1 MVQMTDGFEPTSE
14 YSQDDAGVNVA
25 ARAGVVA
32 RILGAATSLAILAG
46 AVVWGYQLVVR
57 DATGIPV
64 VRAMA
69 GPMRE
74 APSDPGGE
82 LALHTGLAVNAVA
95 AMGEAAPPEDM
106 LILAPA
112 TADLTEEDLEVVPT
126 DKSRVEAEVPLVA
139 AEITS
144 RTSPDTPLSAT
155 DILALADAISADA
168 FSVEGDPAD
177 VTPISEAPI
186 SEAPISEAPVLQ
198 TVAEPVATPEVAA
211 DLAADRDNDN
221 NQAIPEATDEVTALL
236 ASLVLPD
243 SAEGLT
249 RSLRPMLRPGT
260 VVIAAAEVPGTET
273 IAVSTR
279 VLPVGTSL
287 VQLGAFE
294 TAEIAVSEWGRLANR
309 FDDFMVGKEPL
320 IQRAESGGVPFFR
333 LRAIGF
339 EDMADARRFCSALS
353 AEDAPCIPVLA
364 Q

>member
-1 MVQMTDGFEPTSE
+1 MVQMTDGFEPASA
-14 YSQDDAGVNVA
+14 YSRDSAGVNVG
-25 ARAGVVA
+25 ARAGVIVQ
-32 RILGAATSLAILAG
+32 IMGAATSLAILAG
-46 AVVWGYQLVVR
+46 AVVWGYQLIVR

-74 APSDPGGE
+74 APNNPGGE

-112 TADLTEEDLEVVPT
+112 TADLTEEDLKVVPT
-126 DKSRVEAEVPLVA
+126 TRSRVEAEVPLLA

-144 RTSPDTPLSAT
+144 RTSPDTPMSAT

-168 FSVEGDPAD
+168 ISMDGNSGGA
-177 VTPISEAPI
+177 TPLSAAV
-186 SEAPISEAPVLQ
+186 SAPV
-198 TVAEPVATPEVAA
+198 AAPVSAA
-211 DLAADRDNDN
+211 DLDGDNS
-221 NQAIPEATDEVTALL
+221 QPLQETTDEVTALL

-243 SAEGLT
+243 SDEGLT
-249 RSLRPMLRPGT
+249 RSLRPMPRPGT
-260 VVIAAAEVPGTET
+260 VAIQAAAVTGTDT
-273 IAVSTR
+273 IAVSTQA
-279 VLPVGTSL
+279 LPVGTTL

-294 TAEIAVSEWGRLANR
+294 TAELARTEWGRLAIR
-309 FDDFMVGKEPL
+309 FDDFMDGKEPL
-320 IQRAESGGVPFFR
+320 IQVAESGGQPFFR
-333 LRAIGF
+333 LRATGF

-353 AEDAPCIPVLA
+353 AEDAACIPVVA

>member
-177 VTPISEAPI
+177 VTPISEAPV
-186 SEAPISEAPVLQ
+186 SEAPVLQ
-198 TVAEPVATPEVAA
+198 TVAEPVATPEVVA
-211 DLAADRDNDN
+211 DLAADRDTDN

-243 SAEGLT
+243 SDEGLT

-260 VVIAAAEVPGTET
+260 VVTAAAEVPGTEP

-294 TAEIAVSEWGRLANR
+294 TAEIAVLEWGRLANR

>member
-1 MVQMTDGFEPTSE
+1 MVQMTDGYEPASAHAHDTAPVIS
-14 YSQDDAGVNVA
+14 G
-25 ARAGVVA
+25 ARAGVVV
-32 RILGAATSLAILAG
+32 RFLGAATSLAILAG
-46 AVVWGYQLVVR
+46 AVVWGYQLIVR

-74 APSDPGGE
+74 APNNPGGE

-126 DKSRVEAEVPLVA
+126 AQSRVEAEVPLVA
-139 AEITS
+139 AEITR

-168 FSVEGDPAD
+168 ISGGTISGGT
-177 VTPISEAPI
+177 TPLSTQA
-186 SEAPISEAPVLQ
+186 
-198 TVAEPVATPEVAA
+198 AEPVVAA
-211 DLAADRDNDN
+211 DLDTDDS
-221 NQAIPEATDEVTALL
+221 QAMQETTDEVTALL

-243 SAEGLT
+243 SGEGLT
-249 RSLRPMLRPGT
+249 RSLRPMIRPSTVATQAVTSTNTTGT
-260 VVIAAAEVPGTET
+260 NTTGTDTTGTDT
-273 IAVSTR
+273 IAVSTQA
-279 VLPVGTSL
+279 LPVGTTL

-294 TAEIAVSEWGRLANR
+294 TAELAGSEWGRLAVR
-309 FDDFMVGKEPL
+309 FDDFMDGKERL
-320 IQRAESGGVPFFR
+320 IQQAESGGQPFFR
-333 LRAIGF
+333 LRATGF
-339 EDMADARRFCSALS
+339 EDMADARRFCSALV
-353 AEDAPCIPVLA
+353 AEDAACIPVVV

>member
-25 ARAGVVA
+25 AGAGVVA

-168 FSVEGDPAD
+168 FSIEGDPAD
-177 VTPISEAPI
+177 VTPISEAP
-186 SEAPISEAPVLQ
+186 VLQ
-198 TVAEPVATPEVAA
+198 TVAEPAAAPEVAA
-211 DLAADRDNDN
+211 GLAADRDTDN

-243 SAEGLT
+243 SEEGLT

-260 VVIAAAEVPGTET
+260 VVTAAAEVPGTET

-339 EDMADARRFCSALS
+339 EDMDDARRFCSALS